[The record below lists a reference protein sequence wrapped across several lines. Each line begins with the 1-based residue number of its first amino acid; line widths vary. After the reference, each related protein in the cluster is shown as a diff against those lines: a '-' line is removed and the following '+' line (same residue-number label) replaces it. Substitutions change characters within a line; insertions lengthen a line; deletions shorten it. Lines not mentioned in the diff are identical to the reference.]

1 MGIHLNLIVITAGG
15 MVTLQLKEAREREE
29 MMRKGSLI
37 FKDIGWGESAG
48 FHDWLRSPQPN
59 SKILG
64 VRFTPVAPS
73 PNLTHVISI
82 NKHCRLSSST
92 QGLEVFFSSSRDY
105 DPSISD
111 DQSFQYNQMLV
122 SSTGQFVLI
131 IDTEA
136 LSASEIE
143 SINTGHQ

>member
-1 MGIHLNLIVITAGG
+1 MVVVGEK
-15 MVTLQLKEAREREE
+15 VTLQLQKAVDEGD
-29 MMRKGSLI
+29 KQIDDVI

-82 NKHCRLSSST
+82 NKHCRLSSSN
-92 QGLEVFFSSSRDY
+92 QGLEVFFSLSRDY